1 MIRWIFFDV
10 GSTLVDET
18 VSYQRFANECAL
30 VLRGHGKQVSATEFL
45 GKMQEMAALGEA
57 PIRGAWSWY
66 GLSASLRPRWKHID
80 EILYPD
86 VIPTLTYLSQFYHL
100 GIIANQGRGLE
111 ERLEVFGIRY
121 FFDRIVCSEEIGYK
135 KPDRVIFDIAL
146 ADANCRA
153 EDAIYIGDRM
163 DNDILPAKAVGM
175 RTVHILQGMGPHCCQ
190 NTTLESDITI
200 EKLSDLIELL

>member
-10 GSTLVDET
+10 GSTLVDEA

-30 VLRGHGKQVSATEFL
+30 VLRDYGKQVSAAEFL
-45 GKMQEMAALGEA
+45 EKMKEMAALGEA
-57 PIRGAWSWY
+57 PIRSAWSWY
-66 GLSASLRPRWKHID
+66 GLLASLRPRWKHVD
-80 EILYPD
+80 EIVYPD
-86 VIPTLTYLSQFYHL
+86 VIPTLNYLSQFYHL

-111 ERLEVFGIRY
+111 ERLEVFGIRH
-121 FFDRIVCSEEIGYK
+121 FFDKIICSEEIGYK
-135 KPDRVIFDIAL
+135 KPNRAIFDVAL

-175 RTVHILQGMGPHCCQ
+175 RTVHILQGIGPHDCP
-190 NTTLESDITI
+190 NTRLESDITI
-200 EKLSDLIELL
+200 QQLSDLCSLF